1 MNYYP
6 PFPIPELTV
15 GVGRHSDFGT
25 IILCIFTN
33 IIKLGEGLLKEPED
47 VGVDKEQILYTATRD
62 GWIKRLRRNNGK
74 WENWKHID
82 SHTLLVIATAK
93 EGGLIVCDTSKVK

>member
-1 MNYYP
+1 MASNL
-6 PFPIPELTV
+6 IRVSTSLVLVVLVALTV
-15 GVGRHSDFGT
+15 Q
-25 IILCIFTN
+25 ILYFSPIDPVLLDIKPVTLQN

-74 WENWKHID
+74 WEN
-82 SHTLLVIATAK
+82 
-93 EGGLIVCDTSKVK
+93 